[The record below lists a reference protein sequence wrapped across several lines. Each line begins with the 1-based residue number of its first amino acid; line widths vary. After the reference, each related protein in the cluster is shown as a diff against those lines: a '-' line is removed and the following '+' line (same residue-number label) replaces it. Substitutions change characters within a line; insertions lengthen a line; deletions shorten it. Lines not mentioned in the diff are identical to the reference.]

1 MIKKDDIVR
10 SPKGLVGVVLDLVK
24 DPDGIQFAILRV
36 VGSQRKVACPVAS
49 LSPHKWLN
57 AVTIHQNNK
66 SLLKSHV

>member
-10 SPKGLVGVVLDLVK
+10 CPHGLVGVVQDIIT
-24 DPDGIQFAILRV
+24 DPDGIQFAVFRC

-57 AVTIHQNNK
+57 AVGIHQDNK
-66 SLLKSHV
+66 IHLAKN